1 MLFLL
6 PNIFV
11 LFCYLLFYAVSACT
25 EATPTAQMMT
35 YLLKMCLNPY
45 CVLFVSSVF
54 FKKKTK
60 LKKNRPH
67 FTDEHVALLSKWTQL
82 LL

>member
-11 LFCYLLFYAVSACT
+11 LFCYLLFYAVSVCT

-54 FKKKTK
+54 FKKKKK
-60 LKKNRPH
+60 LKK
-67 FTDEHVALLSKWTQL
+67 TDLILQTNMSKWTQL